1 MKEAYTTPCIEVLE
15 ILAEQAILT
24 ASDPNSPYLE
34 PGEDL

>member
-1 MKEAYTTPCIEVLE
+1 MTETYTTPCIEVVE

-24 ASDPNSPYLE
+24 ASDPNSPYFE

>member
-1 MKEAYTTPCIEVLE
+1 MKDTYTTPCIEVLE

-24 ASDPNSPYLE
+24 ASGPNSPYFE